1 MRILKVYKFRLYPNN
16 EQKGFFEQT
25 FRNVRFIYNK
35 MLEDKIEH
43 YKATKEK
50 LYNTPSQYKK
60 KIIF

>member
-1 MRILKVYKFRLYPNN
+1 
-16 EQKGFFEQT
+16 
-25 FRNVRFIYNK
+25 

-60 KIIF
+60 KMIF